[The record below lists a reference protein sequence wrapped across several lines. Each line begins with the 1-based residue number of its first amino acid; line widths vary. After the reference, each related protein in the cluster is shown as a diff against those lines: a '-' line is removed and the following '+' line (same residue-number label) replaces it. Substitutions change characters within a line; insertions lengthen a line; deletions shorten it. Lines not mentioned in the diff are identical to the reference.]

1 MMNPL
6 YFDKSI
12 YSSTETALAVYE
24 TILKMRQHFKD
35 HERILISVSGGS
47 DSDCIVHLV
56 CKYFPEYL
64 HKCRFVW
71 VDTGLE
77 YVATK
82 QHLKDI
88 EKKYGIQIER
98 IRGKSVVWAVKN
110 YGVPILNKLKSKAI
124 DYLQRGVPCGERLVN
139 MDSKRFGFT
148 ESQKR
153 LAYYCKENGIKVS
166 SKCCDISKKKPLYD
180 YIKANKIDLD
190 VTGERKAEGG
200 ARAARHKTCFEIHK
214 NWLAKYMP
222 LWWWSDETKT
232 DFKQAEKIRFSDCYE
247 VYKLRRTG
255 CCGCPFSQ
263 DIGQELQIMQH
274 YEPQLFKA
282 CMHVFGQS
290 YRLTDQFNARRKKIL
305 PDEIQLLLGTE
316 SEGGCE

>member
-6 YFDKSI
+6 EFDKSI
-12 YSSTETALAVYE
+12 YSSTQTALAVYE
-24 TILKMRQHFKD
+24 TILKMRQHFGN
-35 HERILISVSGGS
+35 HESILISVSGGS

-77 YVATK
+77 YDATK
-82 QHLKDI
+82 RHLKDL

-98 IRGKSVVWAVKN
+98 IRGKSVVWAVKQ
-110 YGVPILNKLKSKAI
+110 YGVPILSKEKSQYIA
-124 DYLQRGVPCGERLVN
+124 DYVRGVPYAQKIINKTG
-139 MDSKRFGFT
+139 RFGF
-148 ESQKR
+148 S
-153 LAYYCKENGIKVS
+153 ENQRALVEHIRTHGIAISK
-166 SKCCDISKKKPLYD
+166 KCCDISKKKPLHD
-180 YIKANKIDLD
+180 YMKANDVDLN

-200 ARAARHKTCFEIHK
+200 QRAAAHRSCFECHTDGI
-214 NWLAKYMP
+214 NKYMP
-222 LWWWSDETKT
+222 LWWWSDETKA

-247 VYKLRRTG
+247 VYGMKRTG
-255 CCGCPFSQ
+255 CCGCPYNLNLNS
-263 DIGQELQIMQH
+263 DLAIMRH

-282 CMHVFGQS
+282 CMNVFGQS